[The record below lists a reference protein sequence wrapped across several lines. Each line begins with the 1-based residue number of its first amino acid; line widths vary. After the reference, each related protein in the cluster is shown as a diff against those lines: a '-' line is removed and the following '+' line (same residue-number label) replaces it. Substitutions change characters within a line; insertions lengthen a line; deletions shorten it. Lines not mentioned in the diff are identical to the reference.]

1 MLRHTL
7 LSDGWKSWALLNR
20 GALLCQKSHRGTQDD
35 AELHSLSV
43 PSVEPECASLP
54 GLTCHCPN
62 SCALSAA
69 S

>member
-1 MLRHTL
+1 LPAHCFARNPI
-7 LSDGWKSWALLNR
+7 A
-20 GALLCQKSHRGTQDD
+20 GTQDD